1 MIRKEIDGICTSID
15 RKLSQ
20 YDKAQDRDGD
30 GKDWESEFYDF
41 LNDLYIKL
49 KTISKKMGD

>member
-1 MIRKEIDGICTSID
+1 MNRTEIDKICTSID
-15 RKLSQ
+15 RKLTQ

-41 LNDLYIKL
+41 FK
-49 KTISKKMGD
+49 